1 MALEI
6 NLLKYKAYR
15 KSDEL
20 TQVHGSIKWCV
31 VFADGSHQYF
41 YKIITGSTSQYA
53 GSGGGYIK
61 THTYVCLSLNT
72 ETYKYEPVKHLHLT
86 LQAAEAKHGAAIWAQ
101 TQTVSQSMMDKW
113 GQK

>member
-20 TQVHGSIKWCV
+20 TQIHGSIKWCV

-61 THTYVCLSLNT
+61 THTYVCLAMNT